1 MILIYFMLDQDKA
14 HVNTN
19 RKIAAFECKECC
31 TEDRIKS
38 KIRSNEGIC
47 VLYEITY
54 TNPLFHQWRLVKL
67 PNNTN
72 Q

>member
-1 MILIYFMLDQDKA
+1 MILIYFMLDEDKI
-14 HVNTN
+14 HVNTK
-19 RKIAAFECKECC
+19 RKIAAFECKESC

-38 KIRSNEGIC
+38 KTRSNEGIC
-47 VLYEITY
+47 VLHEITY
-54 TNPLFHQWRLVKL
+54 TNPLFHQWLLVKL